1 MRYGIPPKALKSIE
15 PAQLLTLEAVRRALE
30 DAGYSDGNFDK
41 ENTSVILGAG
51 GGIGDLGGQYATRAE
66 IFRVVDNPSPEVW
79 QRLPEWTEESFPG
92 VLLNV
97 LAGRVANRFDL
108 GGSNFTVDAACA
120 SSLAAIDLA
129 VKELETGRSNV
140 VIAGGVDTGQS
151 PFAYLCFSKTQVSP
165 RGKSRS
171 FDKTADGIAISEGIA
186 MVVLKRLE
194 DALRDGDRIYA
205 VIKSVAGSNDG
216 KGLGKTA
223 PRPIGQMRALQR
235 AYRKAGFSPNTLGM
249 YEAHGTGTVAGDRA
263 ELETTLTTLKAKNA
277 AIIAELLRSTI
288 KPIYLST

>member
-1 MRYGIPPKALKSIE
+1 M
-15 PAQLLTLEAVRRALE
+15 LTLEAVRRALE
-30 DAGYSDGNFDK
+30 DAGYSDGNFDR

-66 IFRVVDNPSPEVW
+66 IFRIVDNPSPEVW
-79 QRLPEWTEESFPG
+79 QRLPEWTEELFPG

-140 VIAGGVDTGQS
+140 AIAGGVDTGQS
-151 PFAYLCFSKTQVSP
+151 PFAYLCFSKTQALSP

-205 VIKSVAGSNDG
+205 VIKGIGTSSDG
-216 KGLGKTA
+216 KGLGLLA
-223 PRPIGQMRALQR
+223 PRIEGQLLALQR
-235 AYRKAGFSPNTLGM
+235 AYQKTS
-249 YEAHGTGTVAGDRA
+249 
-263 ELETTLTTLKAKNA
+263 
-277 AIIAELLRSTI
+277 
-288 KPIYLST
+288 